1 MKNVIIVRIPMP
13 NPRDIMEANARRMA
27 EIVAA
32 DSKVARLFEHSAEVH
47 AVFGRPTI
55 IGEMQEAP
63 SVTMETR
70 IYGEPMFNVVKI
82 SPPSFLNKEQSEFF
96 MSKFPL
102 KGINE

>member
-1 MKNVIIVRIPMP
+1 MP
-13 NPRDIMEANARRMA
+13 NPRDIMEINAKKLAEAIENNSDVVSIFDRRMC
-27 EIVAA
+27 
-32 DSKVARLFEHSAEVH
+32 SEVH
-47 AVFGRPTI
+47 ALFGRPTI

-70 IYGEPMFNVVKI
+70 FYGEPIFNVVKI

>member
-1 MKNVIIVRIPMP
+1 MP

-27 EIVAA
+27 EAIENNSDVA
-32 DSKVARLFEHSAEVH
+32 SMFERRMCSGAGAVH
-47 AVFGRPTI
+47 AIFTRPTI
-55 IGEMQEAP
+55 IGEMHEAS

-70 IYGEPMFNVVKI
+70 FYGEPIFNVVKI
-82 SPPSFLNKEQSEFF
+82 SPPSFLNKTQSEFF

>member
-1 MKNVIIVRIPMP
+1 MP
-13 NPRDIMEANARRMA
+13 NPRDIMETNAKRLAEAIENNSDVASMFDRRM
-27 EIVAA
+27 VP
-32 DSKVARLFEHSAEVH
+32 EVH
-47 AVFGRPTI
+47 AIFGRPTI
-55 IGEMQEAP
+55 IGEMQESS

-70 IYGEPMFNVVKI
+70 FYGEPIFNAVKI

>member
-1 MKNVIIVRIPMP
+1 MP

-27 EIVAA
+27 EIVAV
-32 DSKVARLFEHSAEVH
+32 DSKVAI
-47 AVFGRPTI
+47 FGRPI
-55 IGEMQEAP
+55 AVGELQEAP
-63 SVTMETR
+63 SVNMKYR
-70 IYGEPMFNVVKI
+70 FYGEPISNVVKI

>member
-1 MKNVIIVRIPMP
+1 MP

-27 EIVAA
+27 ELIEKDSVVASMFDRRMCSGA
-32 DSKVARLFEHSAEVH
+32 DAVH
-47 AVFGRPTI
+47 AIFTRPTI
-55 IGEMQEAP
+55 IGEMQEAS

-70 IYGEPMFNVVKI
+70 FYGEPMFDVVKFP
-82 SPPSFLNKEQSEFF
+82 PPSFLNKEQSEFF

>member
-1 MKNVIIVRIPMP
+1 MP
-13 NPRDIMEANARRMA
+13 NPRDIMEINAKKLAEAIENNSEVASIFDRRMCSGA
-27 EIVAA
+27 
-32 DSKVARLFEHSAEVH
+32 SAVH
-47 AVFGRPTI
+47 AIFTRPTI
-55 IGEMQEAP
+55 IGEMQEAS

-70 IYGEPMFNVVKI
+70 FYGEPIFNVVKI

>member
-1 MKNVIIVRIPMP
+1 MP
-13 NPRDIMEANARRMA
+13 NPRDIMEINAKKLAEAIENNSDVASIFDRRMCVGA
-27 EIVAA
+27 
-32 DSKVARLFEHSAEVH
+32 VH
-47 AVFGRPTI
+47 AIFTRPTI
-55 IGEMQEAP
+55 IGEMQEAS

-70 IYGEPMFNVVKI
+70 FYGEPIFNVVKI

>member
-1 MKNVIIVRIPMP
+1 MP
-13 NPRDIMEANARRMA
+13 NPRDIMETNARRMA
-27 EIVAA
+27 ELIEKDSVVASMF
-32 DSKVARLFEHSAEVH
+32 DRRMVPEVH
-47 AVFGRPTI
+47 AIFGRPTI
-55 IGEMQEAP
+55 IGEMQEFP
-63 SVTMETR
+63 SVTRETR

>member
-1 MKNVIIVRIPMP
+1 MP
-13 NPRDIMEANARRMA
+13 NPRDIMEINARRMA
-27 EIVAA
+27 ELIEKDSIVASMFDRRIVPEA
-32 DSKVARLFEHSAEVH
+32 GAVH
-47 AVFGRPTI
+47 AIFTRPTI
-55 IGEMQEAP
+55 IGEMQEAS

-70 IYGEPMFNVVKI
+70 FYGEPIFNVVKI

>member
-1 MKNVIIVRIPMP
+1 MP

-27 EIVAA
+27 ELIEKDSVVASIF
-32 DSKVARLFEHSAEVH
+32 DRRMCPEVH
-47 AVFGRPTI
+47 ALFGRPTI

-70 IYGEPMFNVVKI
+70 IYGEPMFDVVKFP
-82 SPPSFLNKEQSEFF
+82 PPSFLNKEQSEFF

>member
-1 MKNVIIVRIPMP
+1 MP
-13 NPRDIMEANARRMA
+13 NPRDIMKINAKKLAEAIENNSDVVSIFDRRMCLG
-27 EIVAA
+27 A
-32 DSKVARLFEHSAEVH
+32 DAVH
-47 AVFGRPTI
+47 AVFTRPTI
-55 IGEMQEAP
+55 IGEMQESS

-70 IYGEPMFNVVKI
+70 FYGEPIFNAVKI